1 MFAVRKFHYTFRALL
16 CGATWFA
23 TSVARAADESVLSVD
38 ALIAQVLE
46 ANPELAIYEAE
57 IEAAQAHVRQAGR
70 RQNPVF
76 SLEGGHLRVRED
88 GSAAS
93 VEGLAWAASIE
104 QSIEFP
110 GRLALRKAIANADQ
124 DLAELGLAHFRRRL
138 AHRVR
143 ELASELHA
151 ARTEA
156 EAAEQVAVRAMELT
170 EAVLQRETGGITPL
184 LESRAL
190 ESSRISLQHRRMQA
204 WQRYQRLLIELN
216 QLRNLPAET
225 PVRIEEPPTDHPPL
239 PPIQALVTRAWTESF
254 DAVARRVELEQQ
266 GFRVR
271 LAENER
277 YPSISIAPYVSQ
289 DNAGER
295 ETVVG
300 VGVSFPLPLWDRN
313 TDNIHAARARERQ
326 AQASLLVLRRDLER
340 QVVEQALAYQ
350 AARDALGALQPES
363 LEKLAEAADLAER
376 HFRLGALPVGTY
388 LELQTAYLD
397 AQESL
402 LAIRR
407 DALQSLLRLE
417 LLTGPLTEKEVTR

>member
-1 MFAVRKFHYTFRALL
+1 MSTVKNFYYRFRPLAWGAALL
-16 CGATWFA
+16 AIG
-23 TSVARAADESVLSVD
+23 VAHANDVPALSVGD
-38 ALIAQVLE
+38 LITQVLE
-46 ANPELAIYEAE
+46 TNPELAIYEAE
-57 IEAAQAHVRQAGR
+57 IEAAHAEKRQAGR
-70 RQNPVF
+70 RKNPVF
-76 SLEGGHLRVRED
+76 SLEGGHLQVRED
-88 GSAAS
+88 GGAGT
-93 VEGLAWAASIE
+93 VEGLTWAASIE

-110 GRLALRKAIANADQ
+110 GRLALRKAIANANQ
-124 DLAELGLAHFRRRL
+124 ELAELGLAHFRRRL
-138 AHRVR
+138 AYRVR
-143 ELASELHA
+143 ELAAELHA

-184 LESRAL
+184 LESRVL

-204 WQRYQRLLIELN
+204 WQRYQRVLIELN

-225 PVRIEEPPTDHPPL
+225 PVRIEEPITSYPRL
-239 PPIQALVTRAWTESF
+239 PPIPELVTRAWTESF
-254 DAVARRVELEQQ
+254 DAVARQMELAQQ
-266 GFRVR
+266 GFRVQ

-326 AQASLLVLRRDLER
+326 AQATLLVLRRDLER

-350 AARDALGALQPES
+350 AAREALNALQPES

-397 AQESL
+397 ALESL
-402 LAIRR
+402 MAIRR
-407 DALQSLLRLE
+407 DALQSRLGLE
-417 LLTGPLTEKEVTR
+417 LLTGSFTESEMNQ